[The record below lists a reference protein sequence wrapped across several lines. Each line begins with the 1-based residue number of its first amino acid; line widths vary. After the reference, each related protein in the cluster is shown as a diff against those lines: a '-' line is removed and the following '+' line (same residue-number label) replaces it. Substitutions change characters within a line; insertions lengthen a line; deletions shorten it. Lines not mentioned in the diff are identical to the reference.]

1 MLFIL
6 FLTPSLLYYL
16 TDREQTT
23 TQRICLLFQ
32 LLCCSTGSYD
42 PLSISVFTE
51 FNSRSQLVSIC
62 GKKKSKQ
69 RASEVL
75 FLSIL
80 KP

>member
-1 MLFIL
+1 M
-6 FLTPSLLYYL
+6 
-16 TDREQTT
+16 T

-42 PLSISVFTE
+42 PLSMSVFTE

-75 FLSIL
+75 VVNIVVHSEAFLTDIHS
-80 KP
+80 KVEPVAS